1 MGIITQYESDITGVK
16 DGFLDKVGTD
26 PLDTDSQILSGA
38 VNELNDEINDRVSEQ
53 YVAESINTE
62 ELSGIFTVLPAI
74 SVIVLASTE
83 DGSIRTTY
91 KSKSIATIFFIVSL
105 RLFGYT

>member
-62 ELSGIFTVLPAI
+62 ELYKEKGIDIKTI
-74 SVIVLASTE
+74 SEL
-83 DGSIRTTY
+83 
-91 KSKSIATIFFIVSL
+91 KF
-105 RLFGYT
+105 